1 MKRVALLVLSALLLA
16 GCAAKEAE
24 PAAAGLTVT
33 GRYPLEYAEQFTID
47 ECAGGYSLVTIGEER
62 YLVVPEDAPL
72 PTGLEQDLT
81 ILQQPIENIYLVST
95 SVMDPIIS
103 IGALDSIA
111 LSGTQTDG
119 WYLKQAREAMEN
131 GEIAYAGRYSTPD
144 YEMILNA
151 DCGLAI
157 ENTMIYHTPE
167 VKEQLERFGIP
178 VLVERSSYEENP
190 LARMEWVKL
199 YGLLLGKKEQAEQQF
214 AEAEQRIAPLAEQPS
229 TGKTVAFFS
238 ITSNGLATV
247 RKGNDYVARMI
258 EMAGGDYVFADLTD
272 NGNNLATVNLSL
284 ENFYA
289 GAKDADVLIYNSTI
303 EGEVDSLAA
312 MAFVLAVARRVQRM
326 SILVICGVMI
336 GYICSAVT
344 DIVVAF
350 AQDSNIVNLHNWSM
364 GSFSGVTWGN
374 VEAAAAIVLPC
385 LGAAF
390 LLSKPMAAYQMGEA
404 YARSVGVPV
413 RAFSAALVL
422 LSSLLAACVTAFAG
436 PISFVGIAVPHLV
449 RQALGSA
456 RPLYVLPGC
465 ALGGA
470 AFCLLCDLIARSL
483 FAPTE
488 LSISSVTAVFGAPIV
503 IWLLVR
509 RHSREGAV

>member
-1 MKRVALLVLSALLLA
+1 MKRESLLVLPALLLA

-33 GRYPLEYAEQFTID
+33 GHYPLEYAEQFTID

-111 LSGTQTDG
+111 LSGTQADG

-131 GEIAYAGRYSTPD
+131 GRIAYAGRYSTPD

-178 VLVERSSYEENP
+178 VLVERSSYEEDP

-258 EMAGGDYVFADLTD
+258 EMAGGDYAFADLTD

-312 MAFVLAVARRVQRM
+312 LLEKCPLLAECKAVQ
-326 SILVICGVMI
+326 
-336 GYICSAVT
+336 
-344 DIVVAF
+344 
-350 AQDSNIVNLHNWSM
+350 Q
-364 GSFSGVTWGN
+364 GN
-374 VEAAAAIVLPC
+374 VWCTAQSLFQQSMELP
-385 LGAAF
+385 
-390 LLSKPMAAYQMGEA
+390 
-404 YARSVGVPV
+404 
-413 RAFSAALVL
+413 
-422 LSSLLAACVTAFAG
+422 
-436 PISFVGIAVPHLV
+436 
-449 RQALGSA
+449 
-456 RPLYVLPGC
+456 
-465 ALGGA
+465 
-470 AFCLLCDLIARSL
+470 DLILDMNRV
-483 FAPTE
+483 FTQENPPERE
-488 LSISSVTAVFGAPIV
+488 LKFLTKI
-503 IWLLVR
+503 
-509 RHSREGAV
+509 E